1 MKKMKK
7 IKMII
12 IKEMMILINYL
23 LNFKVFINLSMPI
36 LLKKKQISLYIYAK
50 CRNSIIKYNEYHKQF
65 SFINYNFI
73 KK

>member
-23 LNFKVFINLSMPI
+23 LNFKVLINLSFPM

-50 CRNSIIKYNEYHKQF
+50 FRNSIIKYNEYHK
-65 SFINYNFI
+65 
-73 KK
+73 